1 MANSPFPPDYIKLP
15 PAIACADVEDGV
27 IVTMARVLG
36 LCWASKYKKTS
47 PLPPDQ
53 LADLVG
59 RSRATLYRH
68 LNRAQELGW
77 LKVEHRG
84 RRLVLQPLVHIA
96 GDSSTRSFQD
106 TLNAPSEVPGQVEYD
121 FLRSTASLAVAGD
134 DPGNEPNGKG
144 ELGQALK
151 EAGVIGRAFHELV
164 QGDLDAATVRAWHLW
179 TWAPEQ
185 DWMDNPAGYVIT
197 RLRQGDEPPGEFLK
211 LARLTPDEEARLREA
226 WSGSERYSG
235 WPSLDAELRRLAP
248 LWADL
253 YEAMRG

>member
-1 MANSPFPPDYIKLP
+1 MTSPFPPDYIKLP
-15 PAIACADVEDGV
+15 PIIACADVEDGV

-36 LCWASKYKKTS
+36 LCWTSKYKKTS

-53 LADLVG
+53 LAELVG

-77 LKVEHRG
+77 LKVEHRE
-84 RRLVLQPLVHIA
+84 RQLVLQPLVHIA
-96 GDSSTRSFQD
+96 GDGSTELS
-106 TLNAPSEVPGQVEYD
+106 TPSGAPGKVDYD
-121 FLRSTASLAVAGD
+121 FLAGD
-134 DPGNEPNGKG
+134 LPGNESDGKG

-164 QGDLDAATVRAWHLW
+164 QRDMDPATVRAWHLW

-185 DWMDNPAGYVIT
+185 DWMDSPAGYVIT
-197 RLRQGDEPPGEFLK
+197 RLRQGDEPPGAFLE

-226 WSGSERYSG
+226 WSGSEQYSG

-253 YEAMRG
+253 YEAMRGSGK

>member
-1 MANSPFPPDYIKLP
+1 MTSPFPPDYIKLP

-27 IVTMARVLG
+27 IVTMARILG
-36 LCWASKYKKTS
+36 LCWTSKYKKTS

-77 LKVEHRG
+77 LKVEHSG
-84 RRLVLQPLVHIA
+84 RRLVLQPLVHVT
-96 GDSSTRSFQD
+96 GDSQIEPNT
-106 TLNAPSEVPGQVEYD
+106 PSEAPDQVDYD
-121 FLRSTASLAVAGD
+121 FLAGD
-134 DPGNEPNGKG
+134 GHEPVVREPTRLSSSQARSDDGNG

-151 EAGVIGRAFHELV
+151 EAGIIGRAFHELV
-164 QGDLDAATVRAWHLW
+164 HKGIDPTTVRAWHLW

-197 RLRQGDEPPGEFLK
+197 RLRQGDEPPAEFLA
-211 LARLTPDEEARLREA
+211 LARLTPDEEALLREA
-226 WSGSERYSG
+226 WSSSERYSG
-235 WPSLDAELRRLAP
+235 WPSLDAELRPLAP

-253 YEAMRG
+253 YEAMRR